1 MVVAVKKQALN
12 LLPKMHLLEFD
23 LPEGLLESLPKFTIQ
38 TYSIRTE
45 AVVER
50 KRPLMSCFS
59 LKFASNETLCRDG
72 AIKGVDFCE
81 LKLHDRALGWVE
93 LLI

>member
-1 MVVAVKKQALN
+1 MVVTVKKQALN

-50 KRPLMSCFS
+50 KRFLMS
-59 LKFASNETLCRDG
+59 
-72 AIKGVDFCE
+72 
-81 LKLHDRALGWVE
+81 
-93 LLI
+93 